1 MCLGVL
7 SPMVPLPSMSLEPC
21 ATWINFTYLVYY
33 IEALLI
39 ATGFLMNTHQP
50 LLYLVRLQTI

>member
-1 MCLGVL
+1 MTLGVL
-7 SPMVPLPSMSLEPC
+7 SPMVPLPNMSLEPC

-39 ATGFLMNTHQP
+39 ATRFLQITQMTLP
-50 LLYLVRLQTI
+50 FLKRLQMI